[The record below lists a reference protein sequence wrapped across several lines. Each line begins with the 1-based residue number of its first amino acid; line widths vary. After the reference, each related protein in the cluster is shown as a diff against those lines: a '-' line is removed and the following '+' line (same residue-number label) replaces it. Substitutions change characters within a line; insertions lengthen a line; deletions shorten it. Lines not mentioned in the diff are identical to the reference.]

1 MISLLTKVQ
10 IIDNS
15 GGIIARCIKILSP
28 DNRKYGKLGDLIL
41 VSILKTIPSS
51 KIRQGEIYKATIVR
65 TKKSNVKFDTNAVLL
80 VKTNPKTTDLTPIGS
95 SIKGVLP
102 NAIKYKIGCAKL
114 LALAGVKRTIY

>member
-41 VSILKTIPSS
+41 VSILS
-51 KIRQGEIYKATIVR
+51 KCD
-65 TKKSNVKFDTNAVLL
+65 S
-80 VKTNPKTTDLTPIGS
+80 
-95 SIKGVLP
+95 
-102 NAIKYKIGCAKL
+102 
-114 LALAGVKRTIY
+114 